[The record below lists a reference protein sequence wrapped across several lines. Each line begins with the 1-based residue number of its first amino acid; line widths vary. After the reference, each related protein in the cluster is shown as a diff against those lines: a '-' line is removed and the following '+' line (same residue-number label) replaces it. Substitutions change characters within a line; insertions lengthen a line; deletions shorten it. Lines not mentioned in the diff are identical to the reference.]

1 LVTALVATKWVEG
14 NPAGPANTKGPIDD
28 AGSLGVAKDADLWLK
43 VRIDGKEGWM
53 HSEEDFR
60 ALGLPEDE

>member
-1 LVTALVATKWVEG
+1 MIAPASSKGPSEDAGGFGVAT
-14 NPAGPANTKGPIDD
+14 
-28 AGSLGVAKDADLWLK
+28 GSNLWLK
-43 VRIDGKEGWM
+43 IRIDGKEGWM